1 MTKHDT
7 GWRPNGAPEYNG
19 NAVYFHNI
27 APYELNTGEVDGEVE
42 GHLGSE
48 TEEPEASED
57 DLRDPDPW

>member
-42 GHLGSE
+42 GHLDSE
-48 TEEPEASED
+48 NE
-57 DLRDPDPW
+57 